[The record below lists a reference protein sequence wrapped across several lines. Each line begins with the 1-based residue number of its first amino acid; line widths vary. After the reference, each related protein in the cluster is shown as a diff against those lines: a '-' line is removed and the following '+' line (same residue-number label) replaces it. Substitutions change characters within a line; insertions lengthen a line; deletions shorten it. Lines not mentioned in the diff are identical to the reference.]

1 MPKPAVSGC
10 PSTRGRIFLSVVSYV
25 VKRKKGLASWRSPFC
40 FSGTNAPVDVVTL
53 FQSTPPRGGRLRR
66 VLAPT
71 SIWHFNPRP
80 PRGGRHGLARKAP
93 AMLVFQTT
101 PPYEGGDC
109 GCTSGT
115 SPSPDFNP
123 RPPRGGRQQ
132 KQPNDSTV
140 FTKKQTIITNGVL
153 KIRLITNMLC
163 VLLKISF
170 RIRCEAAALFCLLE
184 LRI

>member
-1 MPKPAVSGC
+1 MPISIHAPREGGDAVPGGVRRRGKISIHAPREGGDGILQPA
-10 PSTRGRIFLSVVSYV
+10 LW
-25 VKRKKGLASWRSPFC
+25 ARS
-40 FSGTNAPVDVVTL
+40 D
-53 FQSTPPRGGRLRR
+53 
-66 VLAPT
+66 
-71 SIWHFNPRP
+71 FNPRP
-80 PRGGRHGLARKAP
+80 PRGGRRPADRYMVNLCYFNPRPPRGGRPAPPSAASSVVFNFNPRPPRGGRLAALER
-93 AMLVFQTT
+93 LEYTVI
-101 PPYEGGDC
+101 
-109 GCTSGT
+109 
-115 SPSPDFNP
+115 DFNP

>member
-1 MPKPAVSGC
+1 MSAG
-10 PSTRGRIFLSVVSYV
+10 IAY
-25 VKRKKGLASWRSPFC
+25 
-40 FSGTNAPVDVVTL
+40 
-53 FQSTPPRGGRLRR
+53 
-66 VLAPT
+66 
-71 SIWHFNPRP
+71 FNPRP
-80 PRGGRHGLARKAP
+80 PRGGRPMAYEIYRAKYEFQSTPPARGATRAIFSRKHAWLFQSTP
-93 AMLVFQTT
+93 PARGATLLDAVEAIVNRFQSTPPARGATLIEAKAMLEHGISIHA
-101 PPYEGGDC
+101 PREGGDRSAFPRPPL
-109 GCTSGT
+109 SGH
-115 SPSPDFNP
+115 FNP